1 MALICDTSGVYSLY
15 DADDAG
21 YAATTRVVES
31 EAGPLLLPVILLA
44 EIDYLLHSRLG
55 ADAAF
60 QFLEA
65 VEQGDF
71 TLIPL
76 LALDLARCRE
86 LLVQYR
92 DLEIGLA
99 DGHYRRCRRAPGPST
114 TSHAGSAPLSCD
126 SSTRLRS
133 FRVAAGRHGVS
144 TAKPYARTSM
154 CIHNRRPDTNGNGR
168 TMAGQAAPFESR

>member
-99 DGHYRRCRRAPGPST
+99 DAT
-114 TSHAGSAPLSCD
+114 I
-126 SSTRLRS
+126 
-133 FRVAAGRHGVS
+133 VAAAERLGLPRLLTQDQRHFR
-144 TAKPYARTSM
+144 A
-154 CIHNRRPDTNGNGR
+154 IHPHGFDHFVLLPAD
-168 TMAGQAAPFESR
+168 MA

>member
-1 MALICDTSGVYSLY
+1 LICDTSGVYSLD

-21 YAATTRVVES
+21 YAATTSVVES

-65 VEQGDF
+65 VDQQDF
-71 TLIPL
+71 TLVPVM
-76 LALDLARCRE
+76 APDLARCRE
-86 LLVQYR
+86 LLTQYR

-99 DGHYRRCRRAPGPST
+99 DAT
-114 TSHAGSAPLSCD
+114 I
-126 SSTRLRS
+126 
-133 FRVAAGRHGVS
+133 VAAAERLAIPRHLTQDQRHFRAIQPRG
-144 TAKPYARTSM
+144 
-154 CIHNRRPDTNGNGR
+154 
-168 TMAGQAAPFESR
+168 FEHFVLLPADIP

>member
-1 MALICDTSGVYSLY
+1 MALICDTGGVYSLY

-21 YAATTRVVES
+21 YAATTSVVES

-55 ADAAF
+55 PDAAF

-71 TLIPL
+71 TLVPL
-76 LALDLARCRE
+76 LDIDLVRCRE

-99 DGHYRRCRRAPGPST
+99 DAT
-114 TSHAGSAPLSCD
+114 I
-126 SSTRLRS
+126 
-133 FRVAAGRHGVS
+133 VAALSAWPFHGFS
-144 TAKPYARTSM
+144 RKISATFARSNRAAFSISYYFPQTSL
-154 CIHNRRPDTNGNGR
+154 
-168 TMAGQAAPFESR
+168 SS

>member
-21 YAATTRVVES
+21 HAVTTSVVES

-65 VEQGDF
+65 VEQQDF
-71 TLIPL
+71 TLVPL
-76 LALDLARCRE
+76 MAPDLARCRE
-86 LLVQYR
+86 LLTQYR

-99 DGHYRRCRRAPGPST
+99 DAT
-114 TSHAGSAPLSCD
+114 I
-126 SSTRLRS
+126 
-133 FRVAAGRHGVS
+133 VAAAERLAIPRVLTQDQRHFRAIQPRGFEHFMLLP
-144 TAKPYARTSM
+144 A
-154 CIHNRRPDTNGNGR
+154 D
-168 TMAGQAAPFESR
+168 MA

>member
-99 DGHYRRCRRAPGPST
+99 DAT
-114 TSHAGSAPLSCD
+114 I
-126 SSTRLRS
+126 
-133 FRVAAGRHGVS
+133 VAAAERLGLPRLLTQDQRHFR
-144 TAKPYARTSM
+144 A
-154 CIHNRRPDTNGNGR
+154 IHPRGFDHFVLLPAD
-168 TMAGQAAPFESR
+168 MA